1 MLTDKDYC
9 DYDTSITLGELG
21 FPLKRM
27 KVKNFINGELTEDT
41 IVTVLLYEAQQWLMT
56 QGIHIAPR
64 IYLYHDINFD
74 DNTSWE
80 CTIYIDFAAI
90 YTVGKSL
97 SYQDALLLG
106 IKEAI
111 KFMKDGIRK
120 QEIQNE

>member
-1 MLTDKDYC
+1 MKGYC
-9 DYDTSITLGELG
+9 DEKTSQELRELG
-21 FPLKRM
+21 YNLPARL
-27 KVKNFINGELTEDT
+27 VPDYLG
-41 IVTVLLYEAQQWLMT
+41 VLENPEFEEIIHLYDAQQWLMT

-74 DNTSWE
+74 EDTSWE

-120 QEIQNE
+120 

>member
-1 MLTDKDYC
+1 MLTEKDYC
-9 DYDTSITLGELG
+9 DYDTSIDLGELG

-27 KVKNFINGELTEDT
+27 KVKNFIDGQFSDS
-41 IVTVLLYEAQQWLMT
+41 IVTVLLYDAQQWLMT

-64 IYLYHDINFD
+64 IYLYHDINFNND
-74 DNTSWE
+74 TSWE
-80 CTIYIDFAAI
+80 CTIYIDFATI

-111 KFMKDGIRK
+111 KFMKTHK
-120 QEIQNE
+120 KK

>member
-1 MLTDKDYC
+1 MLTEKDYC
-9 DYDTSITLGELG
+9 DLETTKELESLGMNVYTSFGG
-21 FPLKRM
+21 VDVLKH
-27 KVKNFINGELTEDT
+27 
-41 IVTVLLYEAQQWLMT
+41 VLLYEAQQWLMT

-74 DNTSWE
+74 DDTSWE

-111 KFMKDGIRK
+111 KFMKTHKKRVTC
-120 QEIQNE
+120 

>member
-1 MLTDKDYC
+1 MLTNKDYC

-90 YTVGKSL
+90 YTIGKSL
-97 SYQDALLLG
+97 SYQEALLLG

-111 KFMKDGIRK
+111 KFMKTHK
-120 QEIQNE
+120 KK

>member
-1 MLTDKDYC
+1 MLTEKDYC
-9 DYDTSITLGELG
+9 DYETSVALHELG
-21 FPLKRM
+21 YDCQVIHLIAEK
-27 KVKNFINGELTEDT
+27 IT
-41 IVTVLLYEAQQWLMT
+41 LYEAQQWLMT

-74 DNTSWE
+74 DDTSWE

-111 KFMKDGIRK
+111 KFMKTHKKGVTC
-120 QEIQNE
+120 

>member
-1 MLTDKDYC
+1 MLTEKDYC
-9 DYDTSITLGELG
+9 DYETSTALYELG
-21 FPLKRM
+21 YDCQVIHLIAEK
-27 KVKNFINGELTEDT
+27 IT
-41 IVTVLLYEAQQWLMT
+41 LYEAQQWLMT

-74 DNTSWE
+74 DDTSWE

-106 IKEAI
+106 IKEAV
-111 KFMKDGIRK
+111 KFMKTHKKEQHARRCNTGCK
-120 QEIQNE
+120 TSH

>member
-1 MLTDKDYC
+1 MLTEKDYC
-9 DYDTSITLGELG
+9 DYETSVALYELG
-21 FPLKRM
+21 YDCQVIHLIAEK
-27 KVKNFINGELTEDT
+27 IT
-41 IVTVLLYEAQQWLMT
+41 LYEAQQWLMT

-74 DNTSWE
+74 DDTSWE

-111 KFMKDGIRK
+111 KFMKTHKKRVTC
-120 QEIQNE
+120 